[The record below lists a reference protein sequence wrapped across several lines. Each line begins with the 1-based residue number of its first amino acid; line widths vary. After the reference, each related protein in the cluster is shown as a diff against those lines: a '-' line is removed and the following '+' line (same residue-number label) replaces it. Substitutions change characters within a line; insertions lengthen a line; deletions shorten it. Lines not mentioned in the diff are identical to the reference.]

1 MALSESGGPAVD
13 RYAGASAL
21 DRLRHYPA
29 GNVIIVFAVFLA
41 ACVIFSLLFP
51 TDFRFLQSANIRIL
65 MRAIPPIGIMA
76 LGVGLLMIAGEF
88 DLSVGAVFILA
99 PYVMVFAFVN
109 GMPLSLSVLTA
120 LATGLVIGMVNGA
133 ITVRFGI
140 PSFITTM
147 GMLFILRV
155 SGRIIANNRP
165 LSFFPPD
172 GFEAALTGRIGSI
185 MQAQFLWFI
194 GLAVVVWLFL
204 NRSRNGNHFF
214 AVGGNREA
222 AVSLGI
228 NVARTKLLAFA
239 MCSTLAAFAGVIS
252 TTRINSATSTPQL
265 FLELEAIAI
274 CVIGGLALTGGRG
287 AVIGIVLGAFILQ
300 MVKDVIILTKLPGF
314 YLDMFIGIVIVFGV
328 ALNRLARKQY

>member
-1 MALSESGGPAVD
+1 MALSESGGLAVD

-21 DRLRHYPA
+21 DRLRRHPA

-76 LGVGLLMIAGEF
+76 LGVGLLMISGEF

-147 GMLFILRV
+147 
-155 SGRIIANNRP
+155 
-165 LSFFPPD
+165 
-172 GFEAALTGRIGSI
+172 EC
-185 MQAQFLWFI
+185 
-194 GLAVVVWLFL
+194 
-204 NRSRNGNHFF
+204 
-214 AVGGNREA
+214 
-222 AVSLGI
+222 
-228 NVARTKLLAFA
+228 
-239 MCSTLAAFAGVIS
+239 CSSCA
-252 TTRINSATSTPQL
+252 
-265 FLELEAIAI
+265 
-274 CVIGGLALTGGRG
+274 
-287 AVIGIVLGAFILQ
+287 
-300 MVKDVIILTKLPGF
+300 
-314 YLDMFIGIVIVFGV
+314 
-328 ALNRLARKQY
+328 

>member
-21 DRLRHYPA
+21 DRLRHHPA